1 MGSNMK
7 KSLLALLFVCSSV
20 FAGEVKVT
28 GYGANYHAALENAKT
43 SALEKGASTF
53 IIAESNAR
61 NGRVEEKIDQYNGG
75 VIKSYSIIEHRSTA
89 MGYEVT
95 IVADVVPKNNTQKRT
110 TTPFNIGFEEYE
122 KRERV
127 VQRLDDV
134 GKAIHANIANPQTK
148 IGREETIISTNIELS
163 WQQKWL
169 SDMKLFTSTINEKG
183 KTTSN
188 TRESLA
194 GGLSTYLF
202 GVSPI
207 LGAIGWEATKPDPI
221 QLQDNM
227 MVCFG
232 MYIRSSVDC
241 FNLDVDMTMPRNPKI
256 VVIGKVRGQ
265 DVFLHEQYLEDTRMY
280 QFVNAGDYRSNRFLP
295 NFKTTYNQP
304 ALVIFE
310 NEKHSL
316 PVKFAVSNDLVK
328 QLESVQVYLR

>member
-1 MGSNMK
+1 MK
-7 KSLLALLFVCSSV
+7 KTLLALLLSASL
-20 FAGEVKVT
+20 ANAAEVQVT
-28 GYGANYHAALENAKT
+28 GYGSNYYGAMENAKT
-43 SALEKGASTF
+43 AALEKGASTF
-53 IIAESNAR
+53 IIGETTAR
-61 NGRVEEKIDQYNGG
+61 NGKVEEKIDQYNGG
-75 VIKSYSIIEHRSTA
+75 VILSYKVVEHRATSI
-89 MGYEVT
+89 GYEVT
-95 IVADVVPKNNTQKRT
+95 IVADVVPKNNTVKKT
-110 TTPFNIGFEEYE
+110 TTPLNIQFDEYE
-122 KRERV
+122 QRERV
-127 VQRLDDV
+127 VRRLDDV
-134 GKAIHANIANPQTK
+134 GKAIHANISAPQTK
-148 IGREETIISTNIELS
+148 IGRDETTISTNIELS
-163 WQQKWL
+163 WQSKWL
-169 SDMKLFTSTINEKG
+169 SDMKQFTSTINEKG

-280 QFVNAGDYRSNRFLP
+280 QFVNAGEYRSNRFLP

>member
-20 FAGEVKVT
+20 FAGEVTVT
-28 GYGANYHAALENAKT
+28 GYGSNYHAALENAKT

-75 VIKSYSIIEHRSTA
+75 VIKSYRIVDHRSTA

-110 TTPFNIGFEEYE
+110 TTPFNIGFDEYE

-127 VQRLDDV
+127 VRRLDDV

-148 IGREETIISTNIELS
+148 IGREETTISTNIELS

-188 TRESLA
+188 ARESLA
-194 GGLSTYLF
+194 GGVTTALI
-202 GVSPI
+202 GVHP
-207 LGAIGWEATKPDPI
+207 LAGALGWEVLKPDPI

-232 MYIRSSVDC
+232 MYIKSSVDC

-256 VVIGKVRGQ
+256 VVIGKVQGQ
-265 DVFLHEQYLEDTRMY
+265 DVFLHEQYLEDSKMY
-280 QFVNAGDYRSNRFLP
+280 KFVSAGDSRYNRFFP
-295 NFKTTYNQP
+295 NYKTTYNQP

-310 NEKHSL
+310 NEKQSV
-316 PVKFAVSNDLVK
+316 PVKFAVNNELVK

>member
-1 MGSNMK
+1 MK
-7 KSLLALLFVCSSV
+7 KTLLALLLSASL
-20 FAGEVKVT
+20 ANAAEVQVT
-28 GYGANYHAALENAKT
+28 GYGSNYYGAVENAKT
-43 SALEKGASTF
+43 AALEKGASTF
-53 IIAESNAR
+53 IIGETTAR
-61 NGRVEEKIDQYNGG
+61 NGKVEEKIDQYNGG
-75 VIKSYSIIEHRSTA
+75 VIKSYKVVEHRATSI
-89 MGYEVT
+89 GYEVT
-95 IVADVVPKNNTQKRT
+95 IVADVVPKNNTVKKT
-110 TTPFNIGFEEYE
+110 TTPLNIQFDEYE
-122 KRERV
+122 QRERV
-127 VQRLDDV
+127 VRRLDDV
-134 GKAIHANIANPQTK
+134 GKAIHANISAPQTK
-148 IGREETIISTNIELS
+148 IGRDETTISTNIELS
-163 WQQKWL
+163 WQSKWL
-169 SDMKLFTSTINEKG
+169 SDMKQFTSTINEKG

-256 VVIGKVRGQ
+256 LIVGKVRGQ

-280 QFVNAGDYRSNRFLP
+280 QFVNAGEYRNNRFLP

-316 PVKFAVSNDLVK
+316 PVKFNVSNDLVK
-328 QLESVQVYLR
+328 QLESVQVYLK

>member
-7 KSLLALLFVCSSV
+7 KTLLALLFACSS
-20 FAGEVKVT
+20 ALAEEVTVT
-28 GYGANYHAALENAKT
+28 GYGTNYHAALDNAKV

-61 NGRVEEKIDQYNGG
+61 NGRVDEKIDQYNGG
-75 VIKSYSIIEHRSTA
+75 VIKTYRIVEHRSTPI
-89 MGYEVT
+89 GYEVT
-95 IVADVVPKNNTQKRT
+95 IVADVVPKNNTVKRT
-110 TTPFNIGFEEYE
+110 TTPLDLQFDEYE

-127 VQRLDDV
+127 VRRLDDV

-148 IGREETIISTNIELS
+148 IGRDETTISTNIELS
-163 WQQKWL
+163 WQSKWL

-188 TRESLA
+188 TREGIA
-194 GGLSTYLF
+194 GGVATALI

-207 LGAIGWEATKPDPI
+207 LGAIGWEALKPDPI

-256 VVIGKVRGQ
+256 VIIGKIRGQ

-280 QFVNAGDYRSNRFLP
+280 QFVSAGDSRNNRYFP
-295 NFKTTYNQP
+295 KFKTTYNQP
-304 ALVIFE
+304 ALVIYE
-310 NEKHSL
+310 NEKHSI